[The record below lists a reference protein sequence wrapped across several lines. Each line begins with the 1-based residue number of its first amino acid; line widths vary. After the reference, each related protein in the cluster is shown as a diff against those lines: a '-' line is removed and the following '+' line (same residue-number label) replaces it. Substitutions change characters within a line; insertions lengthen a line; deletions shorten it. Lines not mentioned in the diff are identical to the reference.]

1 MQELVLSMEDISLEL
16 GNKELF
22 QFKKLSV
29 YQGERIG
36 IIGKNGEGKSSLL
49 KLIMGELESGVGRIQ
64 KEVDFSYFAQLPEE
78 LLVRA
83 EAILQELESK
93 EMTST
98 VVDTVQETK
107 QENIDSSKEDTMS
120 TVDMVAE
127 GQLSLFQEE
136 EEKVP
141 DFCQELEQLDLMQ
154 TTPLDA
160 LLLLHRWQKEW
171 RER

>member
-1 MQELVLSMEDISLEL
+1 M
-16 GNKELF
+16 
-22 QFKKLSV
+22 
-29 YQGERIG
+29 
-36 IIGKNGEGKSSLL
+36 
-49 KLIMGELESGVGRIQ
+49 
-64 KEVDFSYFAQLPEE
+64 
-78 LLVRA
+78 VRA

-98 VVDTVQETK
+98 VVDTVQDTK
-107 QENIDSSKEDTMS
+107 QGNVDSSKENTVS

-127 GQLSLFQEE
+127 EQLSLFQEE

-141 DFCQELEQLDLMQ
+141 AFCQELEQLDLMQ